1 MFEGEYAAISTNSSD
16 LYAPVSRNV
25 GRLEWST
32 MESACSE
39 ASYAI
44 GLERNADI
52 VFASAYAPMLQNL
65 NDAQW

>member
-1 MFEGEYAAISTNSSD
+1 
-16 LYAPVSRNV
+16 
-25 GRLEWST
+25 